1 MQWSARDMGSISQT
15 RPLGVRG
22 RHYHLSDTTI
32 GGGFGYRDDIFPSR
46 REALAAARERA
57 DWLGALTGCR
67 VHPLAEA
74 GRYLL
79 TTGRPR
85 DAGRIIELE
94 ECDDPECLEIAYGS
108 VC

>member
-1 MQWSARDMGSISQT
+1 
-15 RPLGVRG
+15 
-22 RHYHLSDTTI
+22 
-32 GGGFGYRDDIFPSR
+32 
-46 REALAAARERA
+46 
-57 DWLGALTGCR
+57 